1 MKNKYADMRF
11 GTAEAV
17 FNKLGG
23 VDGVAK
29 FLQGELVVTEPSPS
43 RCLKSRSTTDCPKI
57 GRFVAKD
64 NFGQGKTIN
73 GVKFY
78 DLGDNFKK
86 IMLPMVE
93 GVVEATTLQSYE
105 LLCNARDL
113 AILKELPSG
122 REVTTLGQL
131 HHQLTLQ
138 GEGQEGALL
147 ANGYANIFY
156 VVGADGNLWA
166 VGAYWGSG
174 RGWSVCANPVGYPN
188 DWDAVR
194 RVFSR

>member
-1 MKNKYADMRF
+1 
-11 GTAEAV
+11 
-17 FNKLGG
+17 
-23 VDGVAK
+23 
-29 FLQGELVVTEPSPS
+29 
-43 RCLKSRSTTDCPKI
+43 
-57 GRFVAKD
+57 
-64 NFGQGKTIN
+64 
-73 GVKFY
+73 VKFY